1 MQATNIILDPG
12 LAFGTGEHPTTKLCL
27 LFLHKI
33 IKGGEHVLDYGTG
46 SGILG
51 IAALKVLFFTYIL
64 LFFVSIH
71 QTSWSKIDGFS
82 GSGPIQCSSTHSHLT
97 AKTLP
102 RWWGPLLSQ
111 FFYFLWFIW
120 VCMVELKVNEDYS
133 YLNFGQIHSKL
144 WKTLFCVIMFLT
156 SVVSAWATAKGFKK
170 CLVSDWLVQNIICM
184 ITI

>member
-64 LFFVSIH
+64 LFFVPIH
-71 QTSWSKIDGFS
+71 QTS
-82 GSGPIQCSSTHSHLT
+82 
-97 AKTLP
+97 
-102 RWWGPLLSQ
+102 
-111 FFYFLWFIW
+111 
-120 VCMVELKVNEDYS
+120 
-133 YLNFGQIHSKL
+133 
-144 WKTLFCVIMFLT
+144 
-156 SVVSAWATAKGFKK
+156 
-170 CLVSDWLVQNIICM
+170 
-184 ITI
+184 